1 VKPARSQRRPNR
13 RGSANDAVRDVV
25 SGLPGVEEGT
35 SYGTAAFRVRGKLFA
50 RFHQD
55 GESLVVRAE
64 REARDALLDT
74 KPQSFFVTDHYRGH
88 PWVLVRLGRV
98 SRSDLRDVLVQ
109 AWRLAGG
116 R

>member
-1 VKPARSQRRPNR
+1 MRA
-13 RGSANDAVRDVV
+13 VV
-25 SGLPGVEEGT
+25 SGLSGVEEGT
-35 SYGTAAFRVRGKLFA
+35 SYGTPAFRVRGKLFA

-55 GESLVVRAE
+55 GESLVVRAD
-64 REARDALLDT
+64 REAREALLDT
-74 KPQSFFVTDHYRGH
+74 KPRSFYVTDHYRGH
-88 PWVLVRLGRV
+88 PWVLVRLDCV